1 MSEDHSR
8 TRAYEPGSNPIPE
21 PGVTRPYTPGM
32 APTPPPNQP
41 PPHGAPPY
49 GQPPH
54 DQPSYGQPPAGAP
67 PYGQP
72 PAGAQ
77 PFGQPPLGQPSY
89 GQPPAGAPPYGQPSS
104 YSPPY
109 AAAQSGPGVAE
120 ERARAQRGLIFGVL
134 WLVGGLLLS
143 LITYSIASR
152 SGGVYFVAYGPVI
165 YGVIRIIVSLVALN
179 KTKP

>member
-8 TRAYEPGSNPIPE
+8 TRAYEPGSTPIPE

-32 APTPPPNQP
+32 APTPPPNQL
-41 PPHGAPPY
+41 PPHA
-49 GQPPH
+49 QPP
-54 DQPSYGQPPAGAP
+54 YGQPPAGAP
-67 PYGQP
+67 PYGQQ
-72 PAGAQ
+72 PA
-77 PFGQPPLGQPSY
+77 Y
-89 GQPPAGAPPYGQPSS
+89 GQPPYGQPPYGQPPYGQQPS
-104 YSPPY
+104 YPPPY

-134 WLVGGLLLS
+134 WLVGGVLLS

-165 YGVIRIIVSLVALN
+165 YGLIRVVISLVALN
-179 KTKP
+179 KNRS